1 MMMTARKH
9 EADLNER
16 RGPGIEGEER
26 GHEGDAGVATQAF
39 AKLCVCVGVFLDS
52 GIIQCLLPLYQWN

>member
-1 MMMTARKH
+1 MMTARKH

-26 GHEGDAGVATQAF
+26 GLAAQAF
-39 AKLCVCVGVFLDS
+39 AKLLCVYVCEFA
-52 GIIQCLLPLYQWN
+52 W

>member
-16 RGPGIEGEER
+16 RGPGIEGEQR
-26 GHEGDAGVATQAF
+26 GHEGGAGVATQAF
-39 AKLCVCVGVFLDS
+39 AKLLCVYVCEFA
-52 GIIQCLLPLYQWN
+52 W